1 MLRDRRTALGIT
13 GSIAAYKAADLASK
27 LTQAGA
33 WVDVVMTEAATRF
46 IAPLT
51 LRAITGRPVVLDMF
65 DPAAEEAV
73 EHIEIARRAEA
84 VIVAPATANTIA
96 KLAQGL
102 ADDMVSL
109 TVLATQ
115 APVLVAPAMDH
126 QMYENPA
133 TQASLK
139 TLGERGCTIV
149 GAAEGRLVSGRMGR
163 GRLVETDVLVGALKQ
178 VLARRGDL
186 AGRRLVVTAGGTREP
201 LDPVRF
207 ISNYSS
213 GKMGYALAEAARDR
227 GAEVTLVSTITTM
240 PCPYGVSLS
249 SVETVAEMREAVL
262 AACDGAD
269 AVIMAAAV
277 ADYRPLELGPR
288 KVKKGPK
295 RMSVE
300 MEKTPDFLL
309 EVTGS
314 IVKVGFAAETNDLLD
329 NARKKLT
336 EKGLDLIAAND
347 LTAPGA
353 GFAVDT
359 NQITIIDTS
368 GAAEEVPLLP
378 KYDVSHRLLDRVVTL
393 LRERT

>member
-1 MLRDRRTALGIT
+1 
-13 GSIAAYKAADLASK
+13 
-27 LTQAGA
+27 
-33 WVDVVMTEAATRF
+33 
-46 IAPLT
+46 
-51 LRAITGRPVVLDMF
+51 
-65 DPAAEEAV
+65 
-73 EHIEIARRAEA
+73 
-84 VIVAPATANTIA
+84 
-96 KLAQGL
+96 
-102 ADDMVSL
+102 
-109 TVLATQ
+109 
-115 APVLVAPAMDH
+115 
-126 QMYENPA
+126 
-133 TQASLK
+133 
-139 TLGERGCTIV
+139 
-149 GAAEGRLVSGRMGR
+149 
-163 GRLVETDVLVGALKQ
+163 
-178 VLARRGDL
+178 
-186 AGRRLVVTAGGTREP
+186 
-201 LDPVRF
+201 
-207 ISNYSS
+207 
-213 GKMGYALAEAARDR
+213 
-227 GAEVTLVSTITTM
+227 M

-249 SVETVAEMREAVL
+249 SVETGAEMREAVL